1 MSASRMDQY
10 KSCHFAYFLR
20 YGLDAR
26 ARRPAGFD
34 APEYGTF
41 VHFVLE
47 QVLRAVKDQGGAG
60 QVSDETIQDFA
71 GQAVKD
77 YVRLKLGGM
86 EHQTPRF
93 RYLFRRLEKGVRAVV
108 ENVIAELRNSDF
120 QPLWFEL
127 GFGYGPDKA
136 LPPVK
141 ITSGGITLSISGFVD
156 RVDGWRN
163 EKDGRLYLRVVDYKT
178 GRKSFDLTEVWN
190 GLGLQLLLYL
200 FTLERE
206 GQPLFGEQPVPA
218 GVLYLPAREA
228 VLKGSRTMDEAAR
241 QKELDKELVRKGLI
255 LEDADVVEAMEHGE
269 GSLRFLPV
277 KVKTKKEE
285 TTISGDVLVSAE
297 KLGRLDLHI
306 QTILAQICQEIARG
320 NIDADPFWRSK
331 DQNACTYCEFA
342 QACQFEES
350 TEATG
355 DHRRWAPTVDNKTFW
370 ANLSQTEEGGESHGR
385 QTNA

>member
-1 MSASRMDQY
+1 MSASRMDRM
-10 KSCHFAYFLR
+10 KSCHFGYFME
-20 YGLDAR
+20 YGLR
-26 ARRPAGFD
+26 AKERKAAGFQ
-34 APEYGTF
+34 APEIGTF
-41 VHFVLE
+41 IHYLLE
-47 QVLRAVKDQGGAG
+47 NVLRAVRDRGGFDSVTQPELDALV
-60 QVSDETIQDFA
+60 QRYIREYADTRIDCYSEKSA
-71 GQAVKD
+71 
-77 YVRLKLGGM
+77 
-86 EHQTPRF
+86 RF
-93 RYLFRRLEKGVRAVV
+93 RYLFERLQRTACAIVNNVADEMRR
-108 ENVIAELRNSDF
+108 SDF
-120 QPLWFEL
+120 KLMEFEL
-127 GFGYGPDKA
+127 SFGGREAD
-136 LPPVK
+136 LPAV
-141 ITSGGITLSISGFVD
+141 SVEREDISLRLVGKVD

-206 GQPLFGEQPVPA
+206 GSPLFGEQPVPA

-241 QKELDKELVRKGLI
+241 QKELDKELLRKGLI

-277 KVKTKKEE
+277 KVKTKKDE
-285 TTISGDVLVSAE
+285 TTISGDALVSAE

-331 DQNACTYCEFA
+331 EQNACTYCEFA

-350 TEATG
+350 AEATG
-355 DHRRWAPTVDNKTFW
+355 DHRRWAPTVENKTFW
-370 ANLSQTEEGGESHGR
+370 ANLSQIEEGGEPHGR
-385 QTNA
+385 QTNP

>member
-1 MSASRMDQY
+1 M
-10 KSCHFAYFLR
+10 
-20 YGLDAR
+20 
-26 ARRPAGFD
+26 
-34 APEYGTF
+34 
-41 VHFVLE
+41 V
-47 QVLRAVKDQGGAG
+47 
-60 QVSDETIQDFA
+60 
-71 GQAVKD
+71 
-77 YVRLKLGGM
+77 
-86 EHQTPRF
+86 
-93 RYLFRRLEKGVRAVV
+93 
-108 ENVIAELRNSDF
+108 AELRSSDF

-127 GFGYGPDKA
+127 GFGYGPDKS
-136 LPPVK
+136 LPPVNR
-141 ITSGGITLSISGFVD
+141 TSHGITLSISGFVD

-206 GQPLFGEQPVPA
+206 GSPLFGEQPVPA

-241 QKELDKELVRKGLI
+241 QKELDKELLRKGLI

-277 KVKTKKEE
+277 KVKTKKDE
-285 TTISGDVLVSAE
+285 TTISGDALVSAE

-320 NIDADPFWRSK
+320 NIDADPSGGARSK
-331 DQNACTYCEFA
+331 TPVPTVSLPRPANSRKA
-342 QACQFEES
+342 QRPP
-350 TEATG
+350 ATTDAG
-355 DHRRWAPTVDNKTFW
+355 PHRREQDLLGKSLPDRGRR
-370 ANLSQTEEGGESHGR
+370 EPHGR
-385 QTNA
+385 QTNP